1 MPLAQA
7 AWAPG
12 RPPGA
17 GIVPELAARPMT
29 PRPRRSPAAY
39 PRRID
44 AVTDDGPFFWHFSG
58 FGDVLSNYFDSI
70 KAGDPELLLG
80 ERVLILLLG
89 FAVLYAAIFLL
100 APFFFVR
107 REWKVLPAKP
117 LSALYFAAFGL
128 GFIFFEITMIQRLVL
143 FLGYPDLLVDRD
155 ARVAAGVHRA
165 RRAPQPA
172 ARTERRHRRR
182 GGLRGA
188 VRAHRVLRVGPRPAD
203 GRDAGPEP
211 SRSGSS
217 SRCS

>member
-1 MPLAQA
+1 MA
-7 AWAPG
+7 A
-12 RPPGA
+12 
-17 GIVPELAARPMT
+17 T
-29 PRPRRSPAAY
+29 Y

-58 FGDVLSNYFDSI
+58 FGDVLSNYFHPI

-117 LSALYFAAFGL
+117 LSALYFAALGL

-143 FLGYPDLLVDRD
+143 FLGYPTYSLTVTLASLL
-155 ARVAAGVHRA
+155 GVHGA
-165 RRAPQPA
+165 RRAGESA
-172 ARTERRHRRR
+172 AGAECRGRRR
-182 GGLRGA
+182 GG
-188 VRAHRVLRVGPRPAD
+188 VRACSRPHGVLRLGPRPVM
-203 GRDAGPEP
+203 DAALDQSLAGAGAHRARS
-211 SRSGSS
+211 SRRRSACASACSCRSASGS
-217 SRCS
+217 